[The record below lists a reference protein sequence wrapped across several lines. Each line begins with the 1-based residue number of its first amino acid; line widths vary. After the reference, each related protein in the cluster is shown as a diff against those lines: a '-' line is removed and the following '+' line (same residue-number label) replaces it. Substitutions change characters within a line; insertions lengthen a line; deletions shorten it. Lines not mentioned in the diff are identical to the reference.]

1 MQDEHQALQ
10 NSDTWVWD
18 LVLERSSE
26 APSLIV
32 ALSSTVDLI
41 EGHADA
47 MDANRVHYWAC
58 LVLTTI
64 LSHFPELDIKLELLG
79 SEYNANLTKDEMEVF
94 WTRTHRASE
103 SLSSRVHPWVARSP
117 PDGAGEE

>member
-26 APSLIV
+26 APSLTV
-32 ALSSTVDLI
+32 ALSLTADLI
-41 EGHADA
+41 EGRADA
-47 MDANRVHYWAC
+47 TDANRVHYWAC

-79 SEYNANLTKDEMEVF
+79 SEYNTDLTKDEMEVF
-94 WTRTHRASE
+94 WTRTRQASE
-103 SLSSRVHPWVARSP
+103 SLSSRVHPLVARSP